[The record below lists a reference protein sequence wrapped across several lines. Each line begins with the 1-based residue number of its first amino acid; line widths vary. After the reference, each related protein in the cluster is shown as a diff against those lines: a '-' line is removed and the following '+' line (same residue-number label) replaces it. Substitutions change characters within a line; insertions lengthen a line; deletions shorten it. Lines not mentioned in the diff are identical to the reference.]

1 MQISKPQQD
10 ETIQTTVM
18 CKMAKIKISREEIV
32 GKGWLYAL

>member
-18 CKMAKIKISREEIV
+18 CKMAKTKKFMRRISR
-32 GKGWLYAL
+32 

>member
-18 CKMAKIKISREEIV
+18 CKMAKTKISREEIV